1 MKRCLQEIFSAI
13 SSGEPAA
20 LVTIVEKRG
29 STPRGVGTAMVVR
42 LDGSQEG
49 TIGGGS
55 MEARVRSDALALLQ
69 LRQSAFRT
77 YTIDAG
83 NPTDPNSVTVLTRVF
98 SGDRDRK
105 MIHRALNEMER
116 EKGYLVCALEPDHI
130 SETEYVSEQEANENP
145 ALQPWLDKAPAFT
158 TQSSRRWVDALV
170 TAPRVF
176 VLGGGH
182 VAQALVPV
190 LALLHLRVWVIEDRE
205 ELCDSARFPLA
216 ERVLCERSDQV
227 LEELDLT
234 EQDGIVSF
242 VRGRGMELQTLASAL
257 RTKACYIGSI
267 GSRANARR
275 MRDELLSY
283 GFSAEQ
289 VARIHAPVGL
299 EIGAETPEE
308 IAVSIAAEWIACR
321 RK

>member
-1 MKRCLQEIFSAI
+1 MKRLLQELQQALA
-13 SSGEPAA
+13 SGESAA
-20 LVTIVEKRG
+20 LATIVEKRG

-55 MEARVRSDALALLQ
+55 MEARVRSDALALLK
-69 LRQSAFRT
+69 LHQSAVRT
-77 YTIDAG
+77 YTIEAG
-83 NPTDPNSVTVLTRVF
+83 NQTDPNSVSVLIRAF
-98 SGDRDRK
+98 SGERDRK
-105 MIHRALNEMER
+105 MLQRALSGMER
-116 EKGYLVCALEPDHI
+116 EKGYLVCILEPDQFG
-130 SETEYVSEQEANENP
+130 ETEYVSESEASENP
-145 ALQPWLDKAPAFT
+145 ALRPWLDKALSFT
-158 TQSSRRWVDALV
+158 VETPRRWVDALV

-257 RTKACYIGSI
+257 RTKAGYIGSI

-289 VARIHAPVGL
+289 VTRIHAPVGL
-299 EIGAETPEE
+299 EIGAQTPEE

>member
-13 SSGEPAA
+13 SSGEPVA
-20 LVTIVEKRG
+20 LATIVEQHG

-55 MEARVRSDALALLQ
+55 MESRVRSDALALLK
-69 LRQSAFRT
+69 LRESAVRT

-83 NPTDPNSVTVLTRVF
+83 NPTDPNSVSVLIRVF
-98 SGDRDRK
+98 SGERDRK
-105 MIHRALNEMER
+105 MIQRALNGMER
-116 EKGYLVCALEPDHI
+116 EKGYLVCTLEPDSI
-130 SETEYVSEQEANENP
+130 ETEYVSEQEANENP
-145 ALQPWLDKAPAFT
+145 ALQPWLDKTPAYT
-158 TQSSRRWVDALV
+158 TQLPRRWVDALV

-190 LALLHLRVWVIEDRE
+190 LALLHLRIWVIEDRE

-257 RTKACYIGSI
+257 RTKAGYIGSI

-283 GFSAEQ
+283 GFSVEQ

>member
-1 MKRCLQEIFSAI
+1 MKRCLMAI
-13 SSGEPAA
+13 SNAIASGEPAA

-42 LDGSQEG
+42 LDGTQEG

-55 MEARVRSDALALLQ
+55 MEARARSDALTLLMQ
-69 LRQSAFRT
+69 RQSAMRNFS
-77 YTIDAG
+77 IDAG
-83 NPTDPNSVTVLTRVF
+83 NPTDPNSVTVLIRVF
-98 SGDRDRK
+98 FGERDRK
-105 MIHRALNEMER
+105 ILQRALNGMER
-116 EKGYLVCALEPDHI
+116 ENGYLVCEAKQDSI
-130 SETEYVSEQEANENP
+130 GETEYVSEQEAKENP
-145 ALQPWLDKAPAFT
+145 ALQSWLDKAPLLTAE
-158 TQSSRRWVDALV
+158 SPRRWVEPIV
-170 TAPRVF
+170 SAPRVF
-176 VLGGGH
+176 ILGGGH

-190 LALLHLRVWVIEDRE
+190 LSLLHLRVWVIEDRE

-216 ERVLCERSDQV
+216 ERVLCERSDQI
-227 LEELDLT
+227 LEELDLN

-242 VRGRGMELQTLASAL
+242 VRGRGIELQTLASAL
-257 RTKACYIGSI
+257 RTKAGYIGSI

-275 MRDELLSY
+275 MHDELLSY

-289 VARIHAPVGL
+289 VKRIHAPIGL